1 MRLRKFLNA
10 PKLRIADQGFIV
22 FGVVASFGLRLN
34 LEQLVLD
41 YIPALAFML
50 MLALIIKPL
59 VYRRMG
65 LYQRLWAYASI
76 GEMRLIIQAVSLA
89 SLLVAFPIIIS
100 FFIELPFTAI
110 PRSVLIIDWL
120 ASLALVGGIR
130 FAMRLF
136 NERKLPTQESS
147 EEQNRNVL
155 IVGAGSAG
163 ALVLRELTQNPRAG
177 FRPVGFLD
185 DDPDKLGHKVNDVE
199 ILGPVTELPKIAQQ
213 TRASEVIFAIPSASG
228 RILREVAE
236 ICRRENLSFRT
247 IPGIYELIGG
257 EVRVNRL
264 REVDITDLL
273 RRKPVLIDRKRIG
286 DRIRNQRVM
295 ITGAGGSIA
304 GELCRQIARWDPA
317 ELILVG
323 HGENSI
329 FEIIVELSA
338 DFPDLL
344 MRPYVCDIRNLTRLT
359 RIVNKHNPEILFH
372 AAAHKHVPLMEIN
385 ISEAISNNVI
395 GTRNVVD
402 VALQANVPR
411 LVMISTDKAV
421 KPSSVMGATKRVAE
435 WIVLDAKVNEGQIF
449 SVVRFGN
456 VLGSRGSVVPLFK
469 RQIEMGGPVTVTD
482 EQMER
487 YFMTIPEAVHLVL
500 QAFTFD
506 KAGQTYMLNM
516 GDPVRISDLARDLVR
531 LSGLEPG
538 EDIDIVYTG
547 LRPGEKLSE
556 ELWEDGVEYQT
567 TEHPEIS
574 SVVEPK
580 RLSGK
585 KLQTAVK
592 KLEDLSIK
600 GQRDKLLKQL
610 SEILPNSELGTNAPN
625 ELQSLI

>member
-1 MRLRKFLNA
+1 MSLRDLFRGSRLRM
-10 PKLRIADQGFIV
+10 ADLALIV
-22 FGVVASFGLRLN
+22 AGVLGSFALRLN

-41 YIPALAFML
+41 YIPALALML
-50 MLALIIKPL
+50 LLALIIKPL

-65 LYQRLWAYASI
+65 LYERLWAYASVA
-76 GEMRLIIQAVSLA
+76 EMRLIIQAVSLA
-89 SLLVAFPIIIS
+89 SLLIALVVVATY
-100 FFIELPFTAI
+100 FIDLPFIAI
-110 PRSVLIIDWL
+110 PRSVLVIDWL

-130 FAMRLF
+130 FAMRLVS
-136 NERKLPTQESS
+136 ERALINGQAGDTQ
-147 EEQNRNVL
+147 QRKALV
-155 IVGAGSAG
+155 VGAGSAG
-163 ALVLRELTQNPRAG
+163 ALVLRELAQNPRAG
-177 FRPVGFLD
+177 LRPVGFVD
-185 DDPDKLGHKVNDVE
+185 DDPDKLGHKVHDVA
-199 ILGPVTELPKIAQQ
+199 ILGGLDDLVAIARR
-213 TRASEVIFAIPSASG
+213 TGANEVIFAIPSASG
-228 RILREVAE
+228 RLLRKVAE
-236 ICRRENLSFRT
+236 ICRQAKLSFRT

-257 EVRVNRL
+257 DVRVSRL
-264 REVDITDLL
+264 RDVDITDLL
-273 RRKPVLIDRKRIG
+273 RRKPVLVDRQRIG
-286 DRIRNQRVM
+286 DRIEGRRVM

-304 GELCRQIARWDPA
+304 GELCRQVARWNPT

-329 FEIIVELSA
+329 FDIVIELKG
-338 DFPDLL
+338 DFPELAL
-344 MRPYVCDIRNLTRLT
+344 RPYVSDIRNLERLK
-359 RIVNKHNPEILFH
+359 RIVNKHQPDILFH

-385 ISEAISNNVI
+385 ISEAVSNNI
-395 GTRNVVD
+395 AGTRNVVD
-402 VALQANVPR
+402 AALEAEVPR

-435 WIVLDAKVNEGQIF
+435 WIVLDAPVKAGQTF

-482 EQMER
+482 AQMER

-506 KAGQTYMLNM
+506 AAGQTYMLNM
-516 GDPVRISDLARDLVR
+516 GDPVRIDDLARDLVR

-538 EDIDIVYTG
+538 EDIDIAYTG

-556 ELWEDGVEYQT
+556 ELWEEGVEYQS

-585 KLQTAVK
+585 KLEDAVK
-592 KLEDLSIK
+592 KLEALASQGEREKI
-600 GQRDKLLKQL
+600 LKEL
-610 SEILPNSELGTNAPN
+610 AEILPNSELGSQAPS